1 MKKILSLGAAA
12 AVLSLTAAVASAEVK
27 PVMDPASPVAGDTV
41 TVQIV
46 AEGMTE
52 AMTGFDVKASDNLT
66 FVSAEATTV
75 GMPAWNA
82 DTNSFAWIG
91 MELPADG
98 TVLLTLTYTVDAAA
112 DEEVSVALVS
122 AEGITGVSNDAAVAV
137 VVDGAATNEPDTS
150 DETSDDTSDDTSDVT
165 SDDTSDDTSDENGA
179 TTDENGDGTSDSGLV
194 DDKEDGNNED
204 GNKEDGNKED
214 GNKDDENKA
223 DNKGN
228 PDTGIALAVVPAV
241 LAGAAIVV
249 AKKRK

>member
-122 AEGITGVSNDAAVAV
+122 AEGITGVSNDATVAV

-150 DETSDDTSDDTSDVT
+150 DETSDVTSGETSDVT
-165 SDDTSDDTSDENGA
+165 SDETSDENGA
-179 TTDENGDGTSDSGLV
+179 STDENNGDENNGDENNGGLV
-194 DDKEDGNNED
+194 DDGNQ
-204 GNKEDGNKED
+204 ED
-214 GNKDDENKA
+214 GNKDDANQDG
-223 DNKGN
+223 DNKDDNTAN